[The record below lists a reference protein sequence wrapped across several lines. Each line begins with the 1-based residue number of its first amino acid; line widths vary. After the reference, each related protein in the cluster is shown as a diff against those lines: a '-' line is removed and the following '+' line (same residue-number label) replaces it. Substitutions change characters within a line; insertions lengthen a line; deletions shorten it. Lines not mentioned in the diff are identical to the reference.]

1 MSQKK
6 EKLMKRFL
14 LTASVLFATASS
26 LNAAANFSGFQ
37 GGLLLGVSSNR
48 MKITDVPANPTAP
61 LMTNGGLL
69 APTGFA
75 AGIQIGYGTAMNGV
89 FLGLDGRIFKDLSS
103 EKVNFYASDVG
114 RTEFTAET
122 KGVLPFDVAV
132 KIGTPMENALPFV
145 RLGFA
150 HSSYK
155 IKVNRTV
162 TGLEA
167 GKLKSKQSGMIAGI
181 GIDFLATPCVL
192 VGMGYDMTVAPK
204 AKATTYDE
212 TGNKLKIKPARHTV
226 MLRIAYKI

>member
-1 MSQKK
+1 
-6 EKLMKRFL
+6 MKRFL

-48 MKITDVPANPTAP
+48 MKITDVPANPTGAA

-103 EKVNFYASDVG
+103 EKVNFYPSVTG
-114 RTEFTAET
+114 EFTAET

-155 IKVNRTV
+155 IKVNETA
-162 TGLEA
+162 TGAEA
-167 GKLKSKQSGMIAGI
+167 AKLKSKQSGMIAGI

-204 AKATTYDE
+204 AKATTYDT
-212 TGNKLKIKPARHTV
+212 TGNKLKIKPGRHTV